1 MRRLRVGILFGGK
14 SGEHEVSVAS
24 ASSLLA
30 ALDPERYEAVP
41 IGISREG
48 SWQVGQTPEQLAAG
62 GPKKELSG
70 REEAVVDPTHHGIMR
85 VDGAGAMDLHDS
97 AIDVVFPVLHGPN
110 GEDGTVQGLLVTAG
124 IPYVGSEVLG
134 SALAMD
140 KWRMK
145 AVFAQWGLPNVPYV
159 GFRAY
164 DWVHGRDELI
174 TRLERKLAYPVFV
187 KPSNMGSSVGI
198 SKART
203 SEELAHGVD
212 VAIRY
217 DSTIIVE
224 QGIEGREIEVG
235 VLGNDDP
242 LVSVPGEIKPL
253 HDFYDY
259 RSKYT
264 EGLAELIIPACLGD
278 DQVKRLNELARGA
291 FLAVDAAGLARVDFF
306 IRATDG
312 EILLNEINTMPGFTA
327 TSMYPKLW
335 EATGVPYPELIDR
348 LVRLALERFDDRQ
361 RRRVTL

>member
-1 MRRLRVGILFGGK
+1 MRRLRVGILFGGR
-14 SGEHEVSVAS
+14 SGEHEVSLAS
-24 ASSLLA
+24 ASSLLD
-30 ALDPERYEAVP
+30 ALDPSRYEAVP
-41 IGISREG
+41 IGIGRDG
-48 SWQVGQTPEQLAAG
+48 SWQIGHTPQQLMEAG
-62 GPKKELSG
+62 ATRALPSS
-70 REEAVVDPTHHGIMR
+70 EEALVDPSHHGIMKM
-85 VDGAGAMDLHDS
+85 DGAGPMVLHDS

-145 AVFAQWGLPNVPYV
+145 AVFAQWGLPNVPHV

-164 DWVHGRDELI
+164 DWAHARDELLD
-174 TRLERKLAYPVFV
+174 RLENELDYPVFV

-203 SEELAHGVD
+203 TEELEHGID
-212 VAIRY
+212 VATRY
-217 DSTIIVE
+217 DSTVIVE
-224 QGIEGREIEVG
+224 QGIDGREIELG
-235 VLGNDDP
+235 VLGNEEP
-242 LVSVPGEIKPL
+242 LVSVPGEIRPS

-259 RSKYT
+259 QSKYT
-264 EGLAELIIPACLGD
+264 EGLAELIIPASLED
-278 DQVKRLNELARGA
+278 TQIKRLSELARKA

-306 IRATDG
+306 IRSSDG
-312 EILLNEINTMPGFTA
+312 EILLNEVNTMPGFTA

-348 LVRLALERFDDRQ
+348 LIRLALQRFDDRQ

>member
-1 MRRLRVGILFGGK
+1 MRRLRVGILFGGR
-14 SGEHEVSVAS
+14 SGEHEVSLAS
-24 ASSLLA
+24 ANSLLA
-30 ALDPERYEAVP
+30 ALDPDRYEAVP

-48 SWQVGQTPEQLAAG
+48 SWQVGQAPEQLAAG
-62 GPKKELSG
+62 EL
-70 REEAVVDPTHHGIMR
+70 RKDLVAPEEGLVDPTHHGIVR

-164 DWVHGRDELI
+164 DWAHGRDELLA
-174 TRLERKLAYPVFV
+174 RLERELAYPVFV

-203 SEELAHGVD
+203 TEELAHGID

-217 DSTIIVE
+217 DSTIVVE
-224 QGIEGREIEVG
+224 QGIEGREIEIG

-242 LVSVPGEIKPL
+242 LVSVPGEIRPH

-259 RSKYT
+259 QAKYT
-264 EGLAELIIPACLGD
+264 EGLADLIIPACLED
-278 DQVKRLNELARGA
+278 EQIKRLGELARGA
-291 FLAVDAAGLARVDFF
+291 FFAVDAAGLARVDFF
-306 IRATDG
+306 IRASDG

-348 LVRLALERFDDRQ
+348 LIRLALERFDDRS